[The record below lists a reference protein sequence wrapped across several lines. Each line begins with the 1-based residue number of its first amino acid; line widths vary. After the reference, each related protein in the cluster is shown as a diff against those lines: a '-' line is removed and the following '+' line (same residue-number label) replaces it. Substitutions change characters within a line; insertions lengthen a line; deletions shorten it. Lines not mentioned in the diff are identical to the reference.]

1 MPIWI
6 IFDPRS
12 SQQMA
17 YIMDLPS
24 AVFGVM
30 SWHMERALFSSMGL
44 KKAICSPESKEY
56 P

>member
-1 MPIWI
+1 
-6 IFDPRS
+6 
-12 SQQMA
+12 MA